1 MSGTPSSPF
10 AIPVMGD
17 DVAMEV
23 LQWIGAF
30 RALREAL
37 IISFNMQDYDFWGHG
52 RLSMLLRRQIAY
64 GAKVILLTT
73 PPPGKGTGKAFKE
86 KLALLENLAREGV
99 EIHLHERLHA
109 KAYIFLDD
117 RELCMTI
124 VGSANLTSRGFG
136 VRGMPQE
143 DWLEL
148 AILTADPDVHRASV
162 ELAKKR
168 LVGDSESLDFAA
180 WATKNHEKI
189 AQARGETQWR
199 IH

>member
-37 IISFNMQDYDFWGHG
+37 VISYNMQDYDFWGHG
-52 RLSMLLRRQIAY
+52 RLSDLLRRQIGN
-64 GAKVILLTT
+64 GAKITLLTT
-73 PPPGKGTGKAFKE
+73 PPPGKGASQAFKD
-86 KLALLENLAREGV
+86 KLSLLENLNREGI
-99 EIHLHERLHA
+99 EIHLHERVHA
-109 KAYIFLDD
+109 KAYIFIDD

-136 VRGMPQE
+136 VWGVSQE
-143 DWLEL
+143 DLLEL
-148 AILTADPDVHRASV
+148 AILTADPDVHRATI

-168 LVGDSESLDFAA
+168 FLGDSETVDFAT
-180 WATKNHEKI
+180 WAAENYGKI
-189 AQARGETQWR
+189 ALAKGGTQ
-199 IH
+199 